1 MAHIGGSHTCSTSKK
16 NSQNR
21 WALSYFPPCAEERL
35 GFIAPFPCVFGA
47 SKAPPKPHLL
57 SSSSYIS
64 PTHIY
69 IYITPS
75 RSSSSSGNPSSW
87 PWKVRKALMA
97 ASIAFNPTATI
108 APVSSAKKKIAPLR
122 FYSPVSAT
130 SRSLLIRSSPFPKSR
145 SESSSAFP
153 GKKRS

>member
-1 MAHIGGSHTCSTSKK
+1 MFNFQKEF
-16 NSQNR
+16 R
-21 WALSYFPPCAEERL
+21 
-35 GFIAPFPCVFGA
+35 
-47 SKAPPKPHLL
+47 KPMGIIVL
-57 SSSSYIS
+57 SSSRGRTLGFHRSISLRLRSFQS
-64 PTHIY
+64 PTKTSSALIFLLYIPPHTY

-75 RSSSSSGNPSSW
+75 RSSSSSSGNPSSW
-87 PWKVRKALMA
+87 PWKVRKAVMA

-145 SESSSAFP
+145 SERSSAFP